1 MSEENQ
7 VADAP
12 VDTGQAASEGTTE
25 FNFRDHIDESIR
37 DDPSLSTYKD
47 INGMAKSLINAQK
60 MVGADKVAIPG
71 KYTTPEEMDSF
82 YSKIGR
88 PDTADG
94 YELSSNEVIGD
105 EGVTFFRELAH
116 KNGLTQ
122 TQAEN
127 ILTEY
132 GGYIDTMGEK
142 TEEQI
147 EQIRVGLEKDLQNEW
162 GDQYEKNIGYSN
174 EVVSFFGSDE
184 DAITE
189 MKLADG
195 TRIGDNPMIIEMFSN
210 IGQFIAEK
218 IGEDSFSGRDNVPG
232 MATEEVQQ
240 ELNSIMAPGTPY
252 WDKQHP
258 DHNRVV
264 QRALQLNGMLT
275 GDAA

>member
-25 FNFRDHIDESIR
+25 FNFRDHIDETIR

-88 PDTADG
+88 PETADG

-122 TQAEN
+122 TQA
-127 ILTEY
+127 
-132 GGYIDTMGEK
+132 K
-142 TEEQI
+142 
-147 EQIRVGLEKDLQNEW
+147 NEW

-174 EVVSFFGSDE
+174 EVVSFFSSDD

-210 IGQFIAEK
+210 IGQFISEK

-258 DHNRVV
+258 DHNRTV

>member
-1 MSEENQ
+1 MSEEGQ

-12 VDTGQAASEGTTE
+12 VDTGQAASETTE
-25 FNFRDHIDESIR
+25 FNFRDHIDETIR

-60 MVGADKVAIPG
+60 MVGADKIAIPS

-88 PDTADG
+88 PDASDG
-94 YELSSNEVIGD
+94 YELSATEAIGE
-105 EGVTFFRELAH
+105 EGVTFFKQLAH

-122 TQAEN
+122 NQAEN

-132 GGYIDTMGEK
+132 GGYLDTMGEK

-147 EQIRVGLEKDLQNEW
+147 EHIRTGLEKDLQQQW
-162 GDQYEKNIGYSN
+162 GDQYDKNIGFSN
-174 EVVSFFGSDE
+174 EVVSFFGNDD

-195 TRIGDNPMIIEMFSN
+195 TRVGDNPMLIEMFSN

-232 MATEEVQQ
+232 MAMEELQA

-264 QRALQLNGMLT
+264 ERAFQLNSMKT

>member
-1 MSEENQ
+1 MSEEGQ

-12 VDTGQAASEGTTE
+12 VETGQAASETTTE
-25 FNFRDHIDESIR
+25 FNFRDHIDETIR

-174 EVVSFFGSDE
+174 EVVSFFGSDD

-195 TRIGDNPMIIEMFSN
+195 TRIGDNPMLIEMFSN

-218 IGEDSFSGRDNVPG
+218 IGEDSFSGRDSVPG

-258 DHNRVV
+258 DHNRTV

>member
-1 MSEENQ
+1 MSEEGQ

-12 VDTGQAASEGTTE
+12 VDTGQAASETTE
-25 FNFRDHIDESIR
+25 FNFRDHIDETIR

-88 PDTADG
+88 PDGSDG
-94 YELSSNEVIGD
+94 YELSATDTIGE
-105 EGVTFFRELAH
+105 EGVNFFKQLAH

-132 GGYIDTMGEK
+132 GGYLDTMGEK
-142 TEEQI
+142 TEDQI
-147 EQIRVGLEKDLQNEW
+147 EEIRVGLEKDLQNEW
-162 GDQYEKNIGYSN
+162 GDQYQKNIDHSN
-174 EVVSFFGSDE
+174 DVVSFFAGENDE
-184 DAITE
+184 DITE

-232 MATEEVQQ
+232 MAMEEVQQ

-258 DHNRVV
+258 DHNSVV
-264 QRALQLNGMLT
+264 QRAFQLNSMKT

>member
-1 MSEENQ
+1 MSEEGQ

-12 VDTGQAASEGTTE
+12 VETGQAASEATTE
-25 FNFRDHIDESIR
+25 FNFRDHIDETIR

-88 PDTADG
+88 PETADG

-174 EVVSFFGSDE
+174 EVVSFFW
-184 DAITE
+184 
-189 MKLADG
+189 
-195 TRIGDNPMIIEMFSN
+195 
-210 IGQFIAEK
+210 Q
-218 IGEDSFSGRDNVPG
+218 
-232 MATEEVQQ
+232 
-240 ELNSIMAPGTPY
+240 
-252 WDKQHP
+252 
-258 DHNRVV
+258 
-264 QRALQLNGMLT
+264 
-275 GDAA
+275 

>member
-1 MSEENQ
+1 MSEEGQ

-12 VDTGQAASEGTTE
+12 VETGQAASEATTE
-25 FNFRDHIDESIR
+25 FNFRDHIDETIR
-37 DDPSLSTYKD
+37 DDPSLATYKD

-88 PDTADG
+88 PDAPDG
-94 YELSSNEVIGD
+94 YELSSSEVIGE

-132 GGYIDTMGEK
+132 SGYLDTVGEK

-174 EVVSFFGSDE
+174 EVVSTFGGDD

-195 TRIGDNPMIIEMFSN
+195 TRIGDNPMLIEMFSN
-210 IGQFIAEK
+210 IGRFIAEK

-232 MATEEVQQ
+232 MAMEEVQQ

-264 QRALQLNGMLT
+264 QRAFQLNSMIT

>member
-12 VDTGQAASEGTTE
+12 VETGQAASEATTE
-25 FNFRDHIDESIR
+25 FNFRDHIDETIR

-94 YELSSNEVIGD
+94 YELSSNEVIGE

-132 GGYIDTMGEK
+132 GGYLDTVGEK
-142 TEEQI
+142 TEDQI
-147 EQIRVGLEKDLQNEW
+147 EQIRVGIEKDLQNEW

-174 EVVSFFGSDE
+174 EVVSFFSSDD

-232 MATEEVQQ
+232 MAMEEVQQ